1 MGRIRVAWTLAN
13 VPVVLERDVFLGS
26 WTQPGPGASRG
37 LLPRK
42 VPGSMVL
49 EPGVFLGSRTQPGPG
64 ASRWLLLG
72 KVPGLLV
79 FERDV
84 FLGSRTQPGPGAS
97 RWPMAL
103 ESCVLLALQRRPAS
117 RLSWLVSVEGLL
129 AEWLKLWLVGAMPR
143 ERLVYETEVERL
155 SSVWRVQP
163 AVSVQW
169 SRAVS
174 FGFPERRSAAA

>member
-26 WTQPGPGASRG
+26 WTQPEPGASRWLLLGKVPGPLVFERDVFLGSRTQPGPGASRG

-49 EPGVFLGSRTQPGPG
+49 EPG
-64 ASRWLLLG
+64 
-72 KVPGLLV
+72 
-79 FERDV
+79 V